1 MREIVTLQVGG
12 FANFIGSHFWNFQD
26 ELLGLA
32 DDAYGDPIYRSPSL
46 DMDVLYRSGETQQG
60 NLTYTPRLISIGF
73 QGSLGSLSPS
83 GSSSNEIP
91 SSDPSD
97 IITWV
102 GGVSKRVSEPHK
114 KNLFLQSLCEEQTTD
129 NASASYGSKSGDESL
144 IIEDKELTESLE
156 NDVNFWTD
164 FSKVHYHHRT
174 FYELHG
180 SWGTVQ
186 EFDNY
191 GIGKQ
196 LFSGSLQAE
205 EISDRLRFFVEE
217 CDHIQG
223 IQCIVDDSGGFSGV
237 AADLLE
243 HVADE
248 YPNKPVLLYSAR
260 GPYSKATSKRESV
273 KRALH
278 DAVSLSMLSSFCRL
292 MVPIGLPSLSSSQVS
307 AFLRVDDSKP
317 FHCSAVYA
325 ASMHSISLPFRM
337 DPLGPASNSSGHV
350 SGAVDI
356 AELAHM
362 LSGQTWQ
369 NRVAILDAAMPAP
382 ALNGYG
388 TGRGSFQRSLHPLTP
403 ETAADV
409 EDPQAVESLVVHG
422 ALSSGG
428 QRASI
433 SEATSSICS
442 GYDEGGSTR
451 PRFFHISVALCPL
464 PIPLP
469 FPSIFG
475 PLVDRHGGM
484 VGGGGNQQRRRGALE
499 VSSIPMAARLR
510 STAAVLP
517 FVQRRSDDF
526 RRLGVQRGSAGA
538 RLLSE
543 WGLAM
548 DEAEDVGEALSK
560 MATALNPH
568 PDLSSDSD

>member
-382 ALNGYG
+382 ALNGEL
-388 TGRGSFQRSLHPLTP
+388 TSSPRVKSLHPLTP

-484 VGGGGNQQRRRGALE
+484 AALHRRRPPLCAAAL
-499 VSSIPMAARLR
+499 
-510 STAAVLP
+510 
-517 FVQRRSDDF
+517 
-526 RRLGVQRGSAGA
+526 RRLPPARVQRGSAGA